1 MMHIVLYEP
10 EIPANTGNIGRTCVS
25 TGAHLHL
32 IKPLGFSLEEKE
44 IRRAGLDYWKD
55 LDVSVYE
62 NYEDFTRRNPQA
74 RIWYATTKARFVYT
88 EAVFSD
94 GDWLMFGKESSGI
107 PEEILVQHPER
118 CIRIPMVKDNRSL
131 NLSNSVAVVLYEAL
145 RQQEFPGLELTGQ
158 LHHLSWGSDVQESNP

>member
-1 MMHIVLYEP
+1 MMHVVLHEP

-32 IKPLGFSLEEKE
+32 IRPLGFSLEEKE

-55 LDVSVYE
+55 LNVSVYDD
-62 NYEDFTRRNPQA
+62 YADFLEKNPEA
-74 RIWYATTKARFVYT
+74 RIWYATTKAKICYT
-88 EAVFSD
+88 EAVFAD
-94 GDWLMFGKESSGI
+94 GDYLMFGKESLGI
-107 PEEILVQHPER
+107 PEEILVRYPER

-145 RQQEFPGLELTGQ
+145 RQQDFPGLEREGE
-158 LHHLSWGSDVQESNP
+158 LHHLNW